1 MPKFDSHR
9 MPSVASYVRALKSL
23 SLSDRHR
30 ALLAFHFRAHR
41 HTATASHLAKFVG
54 YKNYRDIDL
63 QYGKLGK
70 RLGDALGA
78 PYRPPAGVQAS
89 YAIATFIPPDEDHP
103 DWEWKMH
110 GPLAEALR
118 ELKWHL

>member
-1 MPKFDSHR
+1 
-9 MPSVASYVRALKSL
+9 
-23 SLSDRHR
+23 
-30 ALLAFHFRAHR
+30 
-41 HTATASHLAKFVG
+41 LAKFVG